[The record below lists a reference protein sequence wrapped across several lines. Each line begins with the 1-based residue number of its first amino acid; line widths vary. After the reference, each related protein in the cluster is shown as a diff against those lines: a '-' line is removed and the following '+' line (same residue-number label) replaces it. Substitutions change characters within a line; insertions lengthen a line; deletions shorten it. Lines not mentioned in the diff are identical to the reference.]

1 MFDYIRVFY
10 VYTIQTFLL
19 RFIEKTTHQ
28 QVRFGKIHRKTSQ
41 ATTNDINPQGLILRM
56 SMNIQNIN

>member
-10 VYTIQTFLL
+10 VYTTQTFLL

-28 QVRFGKIHRKTSQ
+28 QVRFGKIHRKTNQ
-41 ATTNDINPQGLILRM
+41 ATTNDINPRGSILHM
-56 SMNIQNIN
+56 SI